1 MKVILC
7 GLLLFLLLS
16 CQPTNPSVPRP
27 HQYPKIE
34 YPEKKYSSFSPEAC
48 PFQMELPSYT
58 TIVKKDLLFDEIEAN
73 PCWFDI
79 NMPIFDAAVHC
90 SYYPIGKEHSLDKL
104 INDAFTMA
112 SKHNVKA
119 TFREEF
125 VIKNQY
131 GGGGLIFKIN
141 GPVATPY
148 QFYLT
153 DSTNHFLRGS
163 LYFNSH
169 INIDSLAPVASYIQD
184 DIDQIINSIRWN

>member
-1 MKVILC
+1 MKYFFC
-7 GLLLFLLLS
+7 LLLLLIITS
-16 CQPTNPSVPRP
+16 CQNSNPPIPRP
-27 HQYPKIE
+27 HQYPKIDFPVNNFIA
-34 YPEKKYSSFSPEAC
+34 YSPETC
-48 PFQMELPSYT
+48 PFQMLLPSYAL
-58 TIVKKDLLFDEIEAN
+58 VDKKDLLFDETEAD

-79 NMPIFDAAVHC
+79 NMKIFSATVHC
-90 SYYPIGKEHSLDKL
+90 SYYPIGKEHTLDKL
-104 INDAFTMA
+104 INDAFTLA

-125 VIKNQY
+125 IIRSKN

-163 LYFNSH
+163 LYFNNH
-169 INIDSLAPVASYIQD
+169 IDIDSLSPITTFIEK
-184 DIDQIINSIRWN
+184 DIDKIINSISWN